1 MPEKHVKIPRICS
14 VCNVAF
20 NGCEYVCLK
29 LEAAENAEK
38 AAKREALLNAY
49 TKDSVIRAAK
59 RNKSHKRH

>member
-14 VCNVAF
+14 ICDVAF

-38 AAKREALLNAY
+38 AAKREKLLDAY
-49 TKDSVIRAAK
+49 AKDQINRAKK
-59 RNKSHKRH
+59 RVKNHKRR